1 MTAVKVMSDSRR
13 VVSIDK
19 AGNLA
24 IWAADNAAKLFS
36 SNKGPTR
43 FLQVTNNMKYL
54 VCGDGDNW

>member
-13 VVSIDK
+13 AVSIDK

-24 IWAADNAAKLFS
+24 IWAADNGAKLFS
-36 SNKGPTR
+36 SKGPTR

-54 VCGDGDNW
+54 VCGDGDNR